1 MHILYICFGNKAFY
15 VNNMYLTNTMATM
28 MTMTMTTMTP
38 AAPAPTAVNGMLGED
53 NSCLRGTEN
62 KSKYRITESGAL
74 MTD

>member
-15 VNNMYLTNTMATM
+15 ANNMYLTNTMATM
-28 MTMTMTTMTP
+28 MTMTTMTP
-38 AAPAPTAVNGMLGED
+38 AAPAPTAVNGMLEED

-74 MTD
+74 MID